1 MFESLRFRH
10 TCPGFLLSKFASQIK
25 LIQSVE
31 WGLVTSVKVPGFDFH
46 GLGCQGPMS
55 QCLKSQLIR
64 SQFQGRKFYGLE
76 SRVLGSRVSGLGSQ
90 VSGPGCRL
98 CHFEH
103 ILQLFLL
110 FLLLPLSKSTLAGKL
125 ISLINDLS

>member
-1 MFESLRFRH
+1 MFDSLRFRH

-31 WGLVTSVKVPGFDFH
+31 WGLVASAKVPGFKFH

-55 QCLKSQLIR
+55 QCRKSQVIR
-64 SQFQGRKFYGLE
+64 SQFQGPKFYGLE
-76 SRVLGSRVSGLGSQ
+76 SRVLGSWLPGLASY
-90 VSGPGCRL
+90 
-98 CHFEH
+98 FEH
-103 ILQLFLL
+103 ILHLFLL